1 MTALA
6 VALHL
11 VGGIALGALYFGGLW
26 WHARQFGQGGRI
38 GALLAGTAVRFALLG
53 ITLWAASLEG
63 AMPLLATA
71 LGVLLARA
79 VVMRRV
85 RTSTA

>member
-1 MTALA
+1 MTTLI

-11 VGGIALGALYFGGLW
+11 AGGIALGALYFGGLW

-38 GALLAGTAVRFALLG
+38 GALLAGSAARFVLLG
-53 ITLWAASLEG
+53 GALWAASLEG

-79 VVMRRV
+79 VVMRQARM
-85 RTSTA
+85 AAA